1 MAKRRI
7 VLTAI
12 GMIVLLAI
20 SGVWLSQR
28 AEAII
33 IINSRTVDTGM
44 FGLTAD
50 KTARVHVANASG
62 FSADGPPCVVE
73 VRFYD
78 SMGNPLGQR
87 QLKILPG
94 HAGFADYAQK
104 VQPGERTHLRA
115 QVSQML
121 LGDFDEPVATCITT
135 AEVFDNRT
143 GEAGI
148 IIIGGGHPVK

>member
-1 MAKRRI
+1 MPKRRI

-44 FGLTAD
+44 FGLTGD
-50 KTARVHVANASG
+50 ETARVHVVNASG

-73 VRFYD
+73 VRFVD
-78 SMGNPLGQR
+78 SMGIVLNQR
-87 QLKILPG
+87 QIKLMPG
-94 HAGFADYAQK
+94 QAGFVDFAQK
-104 VQPGERTHLRA
+104 VAPGERSHVRA
-115 QVSQML
+115 LVSQML
-121 LGDFDEPVATCITT
+121 LGDFDEPVATCVATV
-135 AEVFDNRT
+135 EVFDNKT
-143 GEAGI
+143 GQAGI
-148 IIIGGGHPVK
+148 IIVNSHPVR

>member
-12 GMIVLLAI
+12 GIVVLLTTT
-20 SGVWLSQR
+20 GVWLSER
-28 AEAII
+28 ADAII
-33 IINSRTVDTGM
+33 IINSRTIDTGM
-44 FGLTAD
+44 FGLIAD
-50 KTARVHVANASG
+50 QTARVHIVNASG
-62 FSADGPPCVVE
+62 FSADDQPCVVE

-78 SMGNPLGQR
+78 SMGNLLGQR

-121 LGDFDEPVATCITT
+121 LGDFDVPVATCITT